1 LLADKASKGGAEFP
15 LHEAFLQLAETRDGH
30 QGDAKALKATMD
42 KLGKRFLG
50 SRQQDAHEFLSAFI
64 DFLADEYE
72 QKQQHTKEN
81 VEDSSNDPAT
91 AASATPLP

>member
-1 LLADKASKGGAEFP
+1 
-15 LHEAFLQLAETRDGH
+15 
-30 QGDAKALKATMD
+30 MD

-50 SRQQDAHEFLSAFI
+50 NSQQDAHEFLSDFI

-81 VEDSSNDPAT
+81 VEGENGVEMTYQSCTSLR
-91 AASATPLP
+91 ASLYASPPTIFALLLY